1 MLLGGEVILTGR
13 TSTLTTGLLLET
25 NRSGIMV
32 KLSQCLADLGCT
44 ASTFENCDNVD
55 DELKVIRKIWTKLVL
70 IQHPVSKLNL
80 EWTIR
85 SIFILK

>member
-1 MLLGGEVILTGR
+1 MEYNNNIRQRNTAHFAL
-13 TSTLTTGLLLET
+13 
-25 NRSGIMV
+25 NRMV